1 MIGSLLTRRYPV
13 LPIGQNIEMT
23 PEERRS
29 MYLAAAAIL
38 APNNTDLGS
47 IELSDDR
54 FNIYAPVLPGRRR
67 AYELDDLK
75 EDENLDSMTQHID
88 MEDNPAMAWIS
99 RNQTDFV
106 NEEEA
111 RRASAESFNST
122 ELASMIAFMR
132 SQDTKAPSTISMD
145 GVLDAE
151 VEDRIARWEDEEWEQ
166 RINSVIIS

>member
-1 MIGSLLTRRYPV
+1 
-13 LPIGQNIEMT
+13 MT

-29 MYLAAAAIL
+29 MYMAAASII
-38 APNNTDLGS
+38 APNNTDLGA

-54 FNIYAPVLPGRRR
+54 FSIYAPVLPGRRR
-67 AYELDDLK
+67 AYELDDMN
-75 EDENLDSMTQHID
+75 EDENMDSMAQHID

-99 RNQTDFV
+99 RNQTDFA

-111 RRASAESFNST
+111 RKASAESFNST

-145 GVLDAE
+145 GVLDVE